1 MLYNKRVAVLGGDMR
16 QVSLARYFSDKGHT
30 VCEWGLPP
38 SLLVGDVAVSESW
51 QGAIKDAG
59 LIVLPL
65 PASPDSK
72 HLNLPLLKDEREKPP
87 RVADIVCEMPRD
99 ALLAGGRISPM
110 LKEIISGA
118 GVRFFDY
125 FESELLQQK
134 NAIPT
139 AEGAVE
145 VLMHQIP
152 RTVRD
157 LPVAITGF
165 GRVAQALA
173 ALLLAMGA
181 KVTVAARKTSALEL
195 AAKMGCDT
203 VHIDGKGALSSLGQ
217 GYAAIFNTVPYWLF
231 DESVLRELSKET
243 LLIDLS
249 SAPGGV
255 DANAAAALGIR
266 VIFALSLPGKYAP
279 QTAGEIIAETILSHI
294 EEEQQ
299 GVRGL

>member
-1 MLYNKRVAVLGGDMR
+1 MLYNKRIAVLGGDMR
-16 QVSLARYFSDKGHT
+16 QVSLARYFSDKGYA
-30 VCEWGLPP
+30 VCEWGLRPA
-38 SLLVGDVAVSESW
+38 LLSDRVAVSESW
-51 QGAIKDAG
+51 HSAIKDAG

-72 HLNLPLLKDEREKPP
+72 HLNLPLLKDEAGKPP
-87 RVADIVCEMPRD
+87 RVSDIVCEMPRD

-110 LKEIISGA
+110 LKEVISGA

-145 VLMHQIP
+145 VLMHEIP

-165 GRVAQALA
+165 GRVAQALTS
-173 ALLLAMGA
+173 LLLAMGA
-181 KVTVAARKTSALEL
+181 KVCVAARKTSALAL
-195 AAKMGCDT
+195 AAQMGCDT
-203 VHIDGKGALSSLGQ
+203 VHINGKDALSALRC

-231 DESVLRELSKET
+231 DESVLSKFSKET
-243 LLIDLS
+243 LLIDLA

-279 QTAGEIIAETILSHI
+279 QTAGEIIAETILSHM
-294 EEEQQ
+294 EEE
-299 GVRGL
+299 G